1 MTFWIV
7 TDNERI
13 LLVHT
18 SPQDGAIE
26 VDAPDDF
33 IDCGDTENKYKY
45 VNGAIVID
53 DNYNPII

>member
-18 SPQDGAIE
+18 SAQDGAIQ

-45 VNGAIVID
+45 INGAILID

>member
-1 MTFWIV
+1 MIFWIV
-7 TDNERI
+7 TDDETI

-18 SPQDGAIE
+18 SAQEGAIE

-45 VNGAIVID
+45 VNGLIVIN